1 LTNASL
7 STTDTAVK
15 STAGKKILIVE
26 DFFALAD
33 IESLLCTMEGYDVR
47 TVKSADEAMG
57 AMEEFHPD
65 LILLDLML
73 PGELSGSQFL
83 DALRTEHGDTTK
95 VLVISALVN
104 SDAMPRLSQYS
115 NVDTMTKPFKLADLS
130 AKIQAILS

>member
-1 LTNASL
+1 MTEASL
-7 STTDTAVK
+7 STTDA
-15 STAGKKILIVE
+15 STRSAAGKKILIVE

-33 IESLLCTMEGYDVR
+33 IESLLCTMEGYEVR
-47 TVKSADEAMG
+47 TVKSADEAMA

-83 DALRTEHGDTTK
+83 DELRSQHGDNTK

-104 SDAMPRLSQYS
+104 SDAMPRLSTYE
-115 NVDTMTKPFKLADLS
+115 NVDTMTKPFKLAELS
-130 AKIQAILS
+130 AKIQSILS